1 MIITADGDDMIIT
14 HDGDKMIIT
23 NRDGDD
29 MIVTHSLTMAQ
40 EICNKHDNMNST
52 RACRELVEGIQLD

>member
-1 MIITADGDDMIIT
+1 MIITVDGDDMIIT

-23 NRDGDD
+23 NRDGDY
-29 MIVTHSLTMAQ
+29 MIVTHSLTMVQ

-52 RACRELVEGIQLD
+52 RACRGHPIRLEF